1 MDQLSIQSIVVGGN
15 HEDESTQVSFHSEN
29 GTRRNRCHEQKHEIT
44 NYVLQ
49 ENSSLIQ
56 AEIAALRSL
65 FKFLDTFSPEGY
77 ESLEALAEGVL
88 AKFKELIK
96 KKEYPQAL
104 YFLIE
109 RRVQKVVKYLAMA

>member
-1 MDQLSIQSIVVGGN
+1 MKTKEHKFLYILKMELEEIE
-15 HEDESTQVSFHSEN
+15 EDLKTLLEMYCYCED
-29 GTRRNRCHEQKHEIT
+29 KHEIT
-44 NYVLQ
+44 NYVRQ

-104 YFLIE
+104 YYLIE
-109 RRVQKVVKYLAMA
+109 RRVQKVVKYLAMT

>member
-1 MDQLSIQSIVVGGN
+1 MKTKEHKFLYILKMELEEIE
-15 HEDESTQVSFHSEN
+15 EDLKTLLDMYCNCLEN
-29 GTRRNRCHEQKHEIT
+29 HEIT

-56 AEIAALRSL
+56 AEISALRSL
-65 FKFLDTFSPEGY
+65 FKFLDTFPIEGY

-104 YFLIE
+104 YYLIE

>member
-1 MDQLSIQSIVVGGN
+1 MKTKAHKFLSILKMELEEIQ
-15 HEDESTQVSFHSEN
+15 EDLNTLLEIY
-29 GTRRNRCHEQKHEIT
+29 RCYEQKHEIT

-65 FKFLDTFSPEGY
+65 FKFLDTFSTEEY
-77 ESLEALAEGVL
+77 ESLEALSAGVL

-104 YFLIE
+104 YYLIE
-109 RRVQKVVKYLAMA
+109 RRVQKVVRYLSLE

>member
-1 MDQLSIQSIVVGGN
+1 MRTKANKFLAILKMELEEIQ
-15 HEDESTQVSFHSEN
+15 EDLKSLLEIY
-29 GTRRNRCHEQKHEIT
+29 RCYEQKHEIT

-56 AEIAALRSL
+56 AEIAAIGSL

-77 ESLEALAEGVL
+77 ESLEVLAEEMLV
-88 AKFKELIK
+88 KFKELIK

-104 YFLIE
+104 YYLLE